1 MPSRILVA
9 DDESAI
15 VRSLTYAFERESYEV
30 QAVYDGPSALFA
42 ARTGNHDLAVLDVML
57 PGMSG
62 LEVCRTIRAEGTL
75 PVILL
80 TARDTEVETI
90 VGLEAGADDYVTK
103 PFSVAELVSR
113 VAALLRRRRIDAID
127 HMPARLE
134 VAGIAI
140 DPLARTVERDGT
152 EVRLTTAEFDLLL
165 LLAESPGRVF
175 TRQSIMEH
183 LWKTPF
189 FGDQR
194 SADTHIANI
203 RRKIERDP
211 ARPLRLQTV
220 RGVGY
225 KLGVR
230 PGA

>member
-1 MPSRILVA
+1 MAARILVA
-9 DDESAI
+9 DDEPAI
-15 VRSLTYAFERESYEV
+15 VRSLTYALEREGYDV
-30 QAVYDGPSALFA
+30 HAVFDGTAALSE
-42 ARTGNHDLAVLDVML
+42 ARSKNHDLAVLDVML

-103 PFSVAELVSR
+103 PFSVAELLSR
-113 VAALLRRRRIDAID
+113 IAALLRRRRMDAADTTPPKI
-127 HMPARLE
+127 E
-134 VAGIAI
+134 IADLTI
-140 DPLARTVERDGT
+140 DPLARTVERDGIDI
-152 EVRLTTAEFDLLL
+152 RLTTAEFDLLL
-165 LLAESPGRVF
+165 LLAESPGQVF
-175 TRQSIMEH
+175 SRQSIMEH

-211 ARPLRLQTV
+211 ARPTTLQTV

-225 KLGVR
+225 KLGAR
-230 PGA
+230 R

>member
-1 MPSRILVA
+1 MPTRILVA
-9 DDESAI
+9 DDEPAI
-15 VRSLTYAFERESYEV
+15 VRSLTYALEREGYEV
-30 QAVYDGPSALFA
+30 HAVFDGTSALSE
-42 ARTGNHDLAVLDVML
+42 ARSKHHDLAVLDVML

-62 LEVCRTIRAEGTL
+62 LDVCRTIRAEGSL

-113 VAALLRRRRIDAID
+113 IGALLRRRRIDAAD
-127 HMPARLE
+127 HVPSKIE
-134 VAGIAI
+134 VAGLSI
-140 DPLARTVERDGT
+140 DPLARTVERDGAD
-152 EVRLTTAEFDLLL
+152 VRLTTAEFDLLF
-165 LLAESPGRVF
+165 LLAESPGQVF
-175 TRQSIMEH
+175 SRQSIMEH

-211 ARPLRLQTV
+211 ARPSRLQTV

-225 KLGVR
+225 KLGAR
-230 PGA
+230 PKA

>member
-1 MPSRILVA
+1 MKVLLV
-9 DDESAI
+9 DDDATL
-15 VRSLTYAFERESYEV
+15 R
-30 QAVYDGPSALFA
+30 
-42 ARTGNHDLAVLDVML
+42 RTLGI
-57 PGMSG
+57 G
-62 LEVCRTIRAEGTL
+62 LRAEGHEVLIAADGRSALQALREDKPDIVVLDLGL
-75 PVILL
+75 PDLSGVEVLRRLRAWSTIPVVVLS
-80 TARDTEVETI
+80 ARAESTEKVQA
-90 VGLEAGADDYVTK
+90 LDLGADDYVTK

-113 VAALLRRRRIDAID
+113 VAALLRRRRIDAAD
-127 HMPARLE
+127 HAPMKLE
-134 VAGIAI
+134 VDGLLI
-140 DPLARTVERDGT
+140 DPRARTVERDGT

-165 LLAESPGRVF
+165 LLAESPGQVF

-211 ARPLRLQTV
+211 TRPSSLQTV

-225 KLGVR
+225 KLGAR
-230 PGA
+230 PKA

>member
-1 MPSRILVA
+1 MAARILVA
-9 DDESAI
+9 DDEPAI
-15 VRSLTYAFERESYEV
+15 VRSLTYALEREGYDV
-30 QAVYDGPSALFA
+30 HAVFDGTAALSE
-42 ARTGNHDLAVLDVML
+42 ARSKNHDLAVLDVML

-103 PFSVAELVSR
+103 PFSVAELLSR
-113 VAALLRRRRIDAID
+113 IAALLRRRRIDAAD
-127 HMPARLE
+127 TTPAKIE
-134 VAGIAI
+134 IADLTI
-140 DPLARTVERDGT
+140 DPLARTVERDGIDI
-152 EVRLTTAEFDLLL
+152 RLTTAEFDLLL
-165 LLAESPGRVF
+165 LLAESPGQVF
-175 TRQSIMEH
+175 SRQSIMEH

-211 ARPLRLQTV
+211 ARPTTLQTV

-225 KLGVR
+225 KLGAR
-230 PGA
+230 R

>member
-1 MPSRILVA
+1 MAARILVA
-9 DDESAI
+9 DDEVAI
-15 VRSLTYAFERESYEV
+15 VRSLTYALERDGYRV
-30 QAVYDGPSALFA
+30 HAVYDGESALA
-42 ARTGNHDLAVLDVML
+42 EARNNEHDLAILDVML

-80 TARDTEVETI
+80 TARDTEVETV

-113 VAALLRRRRIDAID
+113 IAAILRRRRIDAAD
-127 HMPARLE
+127 HAPVKLE
-134 VAGIAI
+134 VDGLLI
-140 DPLARTVERDGT
+140 DPRARTVEHDGSD
-152 EVRLTTAEFDLLL
+152 VRLTAAEFDLLL
-165 LLAESPGRVF
+165 LLAESPGQVF

-203 RRKIERDP
+203 RKKIERDP
-211 ARPLRLQTV
+211 TRPSSLQTV

-230 PGA
+230 PKG